1 MTVGVRAVFSIL
13 PFRYMLYFNDIICR
27 WYEVFQSLL
36 NCSCMWIPDVWEGFH
51 DRSDLQLFQL
61 VFVSV
66 REKIEIKTNT
76 DTVEPPH
83 NGLLGDRRRWP
94 LWGGRGVVLWCLLYC
109 IFFFSGNTTYC
120 LRADVSYFLFLHAVP
135 FPRATKE
142 IGDVCTQAIQ
152 HIVSSSCSL

>member
-1 MTVGVRAVFSIL
+1 MLSTYQLVFMTVGVRAVFSIL

-27 WYEVFQSLL
+27 WYKVFQSLL

-76 DTVEPPH
+76 DTVEPLH
-83 NGLLGDRRRWP
+83 NSHLEDRRRWP
-94 LWGGRGVVLWCLLYC
+94 LWGGRGVILWCLFYC
-109 IFFFSGNTTYC
+109 IFFF
-120 LRADVSYFLFLHAVP
+120 LR
-135 FPRATKE
+135 
-142 IGDVCTQAIQ
+142 GIQ
-152 HIVSSSCSL
+152 HIYCAKFLLPVAYNGNPIIN

>member
-1 MTVGVRAVFSIL
+1 MLSTYRLVFMTVGVRAVFSIL

-94 LWGGRGVVLWCLLYC
+94 LLGGRGVVLWCLLYC

-120 LRADVSYFLFLHAVP
+120 VKFLLPVAYNGNP
-135 FPRATKE
+135 
-142 IGDVCTQAIQ
+142 IIN
-152 HIVSSSCSL
+152 